1 MPDSCYNTPGYQ
13 VHRKD
18 RIGKSGGGI
27 LFFINCSLQV
37 KRRNDLET
45 SDLGPVHTE
54 TFSCVFELF
63 TVLKGIEN
71 NQLITWKKYKNAG
84 KRFRGALE
92 TLSLETCS
100 YKSKHSLLI
109 AGVYRPPSYE
119 AAENN
124 RVGKNIENAQLLN
137 REIIILG
144 DFNIDFFRGS
154 GSIFS
159 WVFLQF

>member
-1 MPDSCYNTPGYQ
+1 MY
-13 VHRKD
+13 
-18 RIGKSGGGI
+18 
-27 LFFINCSLQV
+27 
-37 KRRNDLET
+37 
-45 SDLGPVHTE
+45 
-54 TFSCVFELF
+54 
-63 TVLKGIEN
+63 
-71 NQLITWKKYKNAG
+71 
-84 KRFRGALE
+84 GALE
-92 TLSLETCS
+92 TLWLETCS
-100 YKSKHSLLI
+100 YKLKRSLLI